1 MATRARVTELEK
13 NKLIPWR
20 PFRGM
25 RPWQEEI
32 ERMFGDFLSSRLRPL
47 WNGRYSPLLDLDL
60 SEPFVDLYEEKDDIV
75 AKVELPGM
83 EKDQIEIQISDH
95 QLTVKGEKR
104 KEEGLKAERVY
115 HLERTYGPFTR
126 VLDLPVEVQTD
137 KIHASYKNGILEIRL
152 PKTEAA
158 KKKEITVN
166 VE

>member
-1 MATRARVTELEK
+1 MPIKIKQTE
-13 NKLIPWR
+13 PQWQSR
-20 PFRGM
+20 RM

-32 ERMFGDFLSSRLRPL
+32 ERMFGDFLSSRLRPS
-47 WNGRYSPLLDLDL
+47 WNGRYSPLMDLDL

-95 QLTVKGEKR
+95 QLTVKGEKQ
-104 KEEGLKAERVY
+104 KEGVKVERVY
-115 HLERTYGPFTR
+115 RSERSCGPFTR

-137 KIHASYKNGILEIRL
+137 KIHASYKNGVLEIRL

-158 KKKEITVN
+158 RKKEIMVK